1 MDSWTPNGC
10 AVLPTD
16 GTLGSGGGLGAAFCG
31 LSTSQIAYCWG
42 DDTYGELGDGKSG
55 AANDSGSPVAVL
67 KIP

>member
-10 AVLPTD
+10 AVQPTD
-16 GTLGSGGGLGAAFCG
+16 GTLGAGGGLGAAFCG